1 MRFLYE
7 TWAEQISL
15 VMEQSTVFQS
25 LNIDLGQHTR
35 YPEGPWALLAGSTD
49 LGLSNLCDEIQKPR
63 ASNHIFGS

>member
-1 MRFLYE
+1 
-7 TWAEQISL
+7 
-15 VMEQSTVFQS
+15 MEQSTVFQS

-49 LGLSNLCDEIQKPR
+49 LGLSKLCDEIQKPR